1 MSDITTLGNAITKFK
16 NNQYDKTILTAEDF
30 EILQEY
36 APALLG
42 LCTKLVQEGSKVQE
56 RVFNI
61 LDKVTDSFADQL
73 KNPNLTPE
81 ERKELNAQM
90 ERMADRA
97 MKKDTE
103 YKQWVYGGLTVAVGA
118 VVGFWAKNK
127 FGKR

>member
-73 KNPNLTPE
+73 KKSKFNSR
-81 ERKELNAQM
+81 RK
-90 ERMADRA
+90 
-97 MKKDTE
+97 
-103 YKQWVYGGLTVAVGA
+103 
-118 VVGFWAKNK
+118 
-127 FGKR
+127 KRVECSNGTNG